1 MAAYKKI
8 LVTTDFSDAAE
19 LGLREAERVAADQ
32 GAELSLLHVL
42 EDATPATIDAAS
54 RERILGEHRLKAGAS
69 LEEMVAGRTVV
80 EGIKTMV
87 AVGDDVDEILMVAAD
102 EQADLIV
109 MASHGRTALGR
120 VLLGSTTQA
129 VLHRAKCPVLVVP
142 AHS

>member
-19 LGLREAERVAADQ
+19 LGLREAERLAADQ
-32 GAELSLLHVL
+32 GAALSLLHVL
-42 EDATPATIDAAS
+42 EDATPANIDAAS
-54 RERILGEHRLKAGAS
+54 RERILEEHRLKAGAS

-87 AVGDDVDEILMVAAD
+87 AVGEDVKEILLVAAD

-120 VLLGSTTQA
+120 VLLGSTTEA
-129 VLHRAKCPVLVVP
+129 VLHRATCPVLVVP
-142 AHS
+142 VRS